1 MNMIKEML
9 VFLSVIAFSACSA
22 APKATY
28 VNNEAIPGKTYT
40 LTSTAAPVSAT
51 ALFYALV
58 PIKDLDG
65 KVLVTSYLPLNENL
79 KFSNTEIEGLYVRIA
94 VTNPNET
101 SYNVKYNAAIT
112 YSDGTVEG
120 KVQTIGRSALNQR
133 TYTARIPVPEKMI
146 KASYFVFL
154 EGDKGGELLRIGTFK
169 YEVSFPHVSR

>member
-1 MNMIKEML
+1 MKKVLGIFFSML
-9 VFLSVIAFSACSA
+9 FLVSCAS

-40 LTSTAAPVSAT
+40 LNSTAAPISVT

-65 KVLVTSYLPLNENL
+65 KVLTTAYLPLNENL

-94 VTNPNET
+94 VTNPTET

-112 YSDGTVEG
+112 YSNGTVEG
-120 KVQTIGRSALNQR
+120 KIQTIGRSALNQR
-133 TYTARIPVPEKMI
+133 TFTARIPVPEKMI

>member
-1 MNMIKEML
+1 MKKICGIFFCLLLL
-9 VFLSVIAFSACSA
+9 VSCAS
-22 APKATY
+22 APKTTY
-28 VNNEAIPGKTYT
+28 INNEAIPGKTYT
-40 LTSTAAPVSAT
+40 LNSTAAPVSAT

-65 KVLVTSYLPLNENL
+65 KVLTTSYLPLNENL

-94 VTNPNET
+94 VTNPTET
-101 SYNVKYNAAIT
+101 AYNVKYNAAIT
-112 YSDGTVEG
+112 YSNGTVEG
-120 KVQTIGRSALNQR
+120 KIQTIGRSALNQR
-133 TYTARIPVPEKMI
+133 TFTARIPVPEKMI